1 MLIIP
6 LSAKLSK
13 RNPPFITIGI
23 ILINCFVFFILQ
35 AGDNKRYLQAIQFYF
50 ESGLAKI
57 EVTRYQAYLETTRKG
72 EIRPDFQGK
81 KDLDEKA
88 MKSLY
93 TKMQRDEAFLKQLR
107 SDRIIT
113 PEEETY
119 NTWKNLRARY
129 EALLS
134 KIFSVRYGFKPA
146 YANFIT
152 ALTYMFIHGNFM
164 HLLGNMVFLWLVGCM
179 LELGYGRVL
188 YVLLYLLT
196 GVLSVGLYSLVYAD
210 STVPLVGASG
220 AIAGLMGAYAVAY
233 GKTKI
238 KIFYSLGF
246 YFNYAQ
252 VTAIV
257 LLPVWIGNEIFQ
269 LFFGS
274 YQGIA
279 YVAHLGGLVSGGL
292 FGYLNLRFLGRVDT
306 EVFEQDPKEKIPA
319 LLEDALQRIAKL
331 DMRGARPLLDQVLEI
346 DPSNRDALTH
356 LFNIDKL
363 DPGGQEFHKTASRFL
378 RHLSYD
384 TDAPEA
390 LYNTYKEYCGIS
402 KRPGLSLD
410 LLSSIAS
417 IFTVHGY
424 LPEAENIMA
433 VLLRNYPNLQKVPTG
448 ILNLARAYLKGGM
461 SEKGKKCL
469 MIICKKY
476 PESSESQIARR
487 LLQGSN

>member
-35 AGDNKRYLQAIQFYF
+35 AGDDERYHEAAQFYF
-50 ESGLAKI
+50 DSGLARI
-57 EVTRYQAYLETTRKG
+57 EVSRYKTYLLTAEKR
-72 EIRPDFQGK
+72 EISPDVQSE
-81 KDLDEKA
+81 KDLDKDTI
-88 MKSLY
+88 KRFY
-93 TKMQRDEAFLKQLR
+93 VKMQRDEAFLKQLR
-107 SDRIIT
+107 SGNIIT
-113 PEEETY
+113 PEQEIY
-119 NTWKNLRARY
+119 STWRNLRTQY

-146 YANFIT
+146 YANFTT

-164 HLLGNMVFLWLVGCM
+164 HILGNMVFLWLVGCV
-179 LELGYGRVL
+179 LELGYGRVFYL
-188 YVLLYLLT
+188 LLYLLT
-196 GVLSVGLYSLVYAD
+196 GVLSVGLYCLVYLK

-220 AIAGLMGAYAVAY
+220 AISGLMGAYAVAY
-233 GKTKI
+233 GRTRI

-246 YFNYAQ
+246 YFNYAR

-269 LFFGS
+269 LYFGS

-279 YVAHLGGLVSGGL
+279 YMAHLGGLVSGGL
-292 FGYLNLRFLGRVDT
+292 FGYLNSRFLGMVDT
-306 EVFEQDPKEKIPA
+306 EVFKQDPKEKIPA
-319 LLEDALQRIAKL
+319 LLEDALQRIARL
-331 DMRGARPLLDQVLEI
+331 DLSGARPFLDQVLEI
-346 DPSNRDALTH
+346 DPENRDALTH

-363 DPGGQEFHKTASRFL
+363 DPGGEKLHKTASRLL
-378 RHLSYD
+378 RHLSYHSD
-384 TDAPEA
+384 TPET
-390 LYNTYKEYCGIS
+390 LYNTYKEYCRIS
-402 KRPGLSLD
+402 KRPGLSLN
-410 LLSSIAS
+410 LLFRIAS
-417 IFTVHGY
+417 IFTLHGY

-433 VLLRNYPNLQKVPTG
+433 VLLRNYPNLQKIPTG

-461 SEKGKKCL
+461 SEESKKCL

-476 PESSESQIARR
+476 PESPESQIARR
-487 LLQGSN
+487 LLQGSD

>member
-13 RNPPFITIGI
+13 HNPPFITIGI
-23 ILINCFVFFILQ
+23 ILVNCFVFFVLQ
-35 AGDNKRYLQAIQFYF
+35 SGDNKRYRQATEFYF
-50 ESGLAKI
+50 NSGLAKI
-57 EVTRYQAYLETTRKG
+57 EISSYKTYLKTTGKD
-72 EIRPDFQGK
+72 EIRSALQSE
-81 KDLDEKA
+81 KDLDKDTI
-88 MKSLY
+88 KRLY
-93 TKMQRDEAFLKQLR
+93 PKMQRDETFLKHLHTG
-107 SDRIIT
+107 SIIT
-113 PEEETY
+113 PKQQIY
-119 NTWKNLRARY
+119 STWKNLRTQY

-134 KIFSVRYGFKPA
+134 KIFSFRYGFKPA
-146 YANFIT
+146 YANFTT

-164 HLLGNMVFLWLVGCM
+164 HLLGNMVFLWLVGCV
-179 LELGYGRVL
+179 LELGHGRVL
-188 YVLLYLLT
+188 YVLMYLLT
-196 GVLSVGLYSLVYAD
+196 GVLSVGLYALAYSD

-220 AIAGLMGAYAVAY
+220 AISGLMGAYAVAY
-233 GKTKI
+233 GRTKI

-252 VTAIV
+252 VSAIV
-257 LLPVWIGNEIFQ
+257 LLPVWIGNEVVQ
-269 LFFGS
+269 LSFGS
-274 YQGIA
+274 YHGIA

-292 FGYLNLRFLGRVDT
+292 FGYLNVRFLGRVDT

-331 DMRGARPLLDQVLEI
+331 DMSGARPLLDQVLEI

-363 DPGGQEFHKTASRFL
+363 DPGGQEFHKTASRLL

-410 LLSSIAS
+410 LLFSIAS

-448 ILNLARAYLKGGM
+448 ILNLARAYLKGGVPA
-461 SEKGKKCL
+461 KGKKCL

-476 PESSESQIARR
+476 PESPESQIAGR